1 MKKLIVILLLLA
13 APAFAASW
21 TVTTTTGQ
29 DTRATRELNRLNK
42 ATCASVGLGANCTQV
57 NARIAYCAQPLAI
70 VRNTV
75 PCTVNGISSGTLVI
89 YGTVGEY
96 LDKVVVGANAAA
108 LKAKQDAEDLN
119 SFGTWRQTATQGQ
132 KDAVCA
138 SAGLP
143 AGCLP

>member
-1 MKKLIVILLLLA
+1 MKKLVVVLLLVA

-42 ATCASVGLGANCTQV
+42 ATCATVGLGANCTQV
-57 NARIAYCAQPLAI
+57 NARIAYCAQPLAV

-96 LDKVVVGANAAA
+96 LDKVVIGANDAV
-108 LKAKQDAEDLN
+108 LKAKQDTDDLN
-119 SFGTWRQTATQGQ
+119 SFGMWRQTATQVQ
-132 KDAVCA
+132 KGAVCTA
-138 SAGLP
+138 AGLQ